1 METSKVEGSPEKKSP
16 KKKKKKSTRLPEQI
30 DGAVSS
36 NGTETGMPL
45 EPSDVVAETTVPD
58 AAAAI
63 AEAMQ
68 VRHKFNILLL
78 NNK

>member
-1 METSKVEGSPEKKSP
+1 MEASKTDVSPEKKSP
-16 KKKKKKSTRLPEQI
+16 KKKKKKSSRLPEQV
-30 DGAVSS
+30 DGAALQSGS
-36 NGTETGMPL
+36 ETSMHI

-68 VRHKFNILLL
+68 VHN
-78 NNK
+78 